1 MDRLGQ
7 VPDHVLGLRRLLE
20 RKAGHAVELHE
31 THISWVLVD
40 DEFAYKLR
48 KNIKLPFVDFST
60 LAARREDC
68 QKEVTLNRRWA
79 PNFYLGVVEVHGND
93 VLPGWDGP
101 GQVVDFAVLMRRL
114 PEGSLL
120 KDLVAAS
127 RIKRDDMASLAKTIS
142 DVHEAAPI
150 ADMSSPASCAKGVGA
165 ALSNLLDQLQRSPL
179 DDADARRLDGI
190 RAWVKAELARS
201 SPWIEARALG
211 GMVRDCHGD
220 LHLGNIARTN
230 EGWLLFDG
238 LEFDDGLRRAD
249 VMSDL
254 AFLTMDLKVHGC
266 QELEFA
272 LLDGYLQHTGDHEGV
287 RLLRLYEV
295 HRALVRL
302 LVVRM
307 RGLNAGLSSGDA
319 YLSFITASMERGV
332 ASQPC
337 LVLMHGLSGSG
348 KSKLSA
354 DIAVSLPAVRARS
367 DVERKRLFG
376 LTELADSKA
385 SHLDIYSAHAN
396 ERTLKRLADCAEWA
410 LQGGWSFVADATF
423 LLQADRDCFRALAQR
438 TQCGFTIVHCE
449 AELDTLCRRT
459 RARGEAAKDASEA
472 TESVIWHQIASAE
485 HLRPD
490 ELECALTVCTERQIS
505 SAGIAAICQAIHV
518 RWFVLECRDLHQP

>member
-1 MDRLGQ
+1 MDRAGQ
-7 VPDHVLGLRRLLE
+7 TPEHVQGLQRLLE

-40 DEFAYKLR
+40 DDFAYKLR
-48 KNIKLPFVDFST
+48 KNVKLPFVDFST

-79 PNFYLGVVEVHGND
+79 PHFYLGVIEVHGDD

-101 GQVVDFAVLMRRL
+101 GEVVDCAVLMKRL
-114 PEGSLL
+114 PKGSLL
-120 KDLVAAS
+120 KDLLAAS
-127 RIKRDDMASLAKTIS
+127 RVERDDMASLARTIA

-150 ADMSSPASCAKGVGA
+150 ADMLSPASCAKGVGA
-165 ALSNLLDQLQRSPL
+165 VLSSVLDQLQRSPL
-179 DDADARRLDGI
+179 DGADARCLEGI
-190 RAWVKAELARS
+190 RAWVDDELKRS
-201 SPWIEARALG
+201 LPWVEARALG

-220 LHLGNIARTN
+220 LHLGNVARTD

-238 LEFDDGLRRAD
+238 LEFDDGLRRVD

-266 QELEFA
+266 QELAFA
-272 LLDGYLQHTGDHEGV
+272 LLDAYLQHTGDYEGV
-287 RLLRLYEV
+287 RLLHLYEI

-307 RGLNAGLSSGDA
+307 RGQNADLPSGDA
-319 YLSFITASMERGV
+319 YRSFIAASMGMGSRG
-332 ASQPC
+332 QPC

-376 LTELADSKA
+376 LTEFADSKA
-385 SHLDIYSAHAN
+385 IQLDIYSAHAN

-410 LQGGWSFVADATF
+410 LQGGWSFIADATF
-423 LLQADRDCFRALAQR
+423 LRQADRDCFRELAQR
-438 TQCGFTIVHCE
+438 THSGFTIVHCE
-449 AELDTLCRRT
+449 ADLESLCRRT
-459 RARGEAAKDASEA
+459 RERGAAAMDASEA

-490 ELECALTVCTERQIS
+490 ELGCALTACTERQIS
-505 SAGIAAICQAIHV
+505 SAGIAALCQGILS
-518 RWFVLECRDLHQP
+518 RPGFGGRGK